1 MDRRVTDNGQ
11 LEHLLDL
18 KQKQANLWE
27 VRSSREGAEST
38 AAQGN
43 VPLNHPQTQ
52 SENLTD
58 VKL

>member
-27 VRSSREGAEST
+27 ARSSREGAEST

-43 VPLNHPQTQ
+43 VLLNPPQTQ
-52 SENLTD
+52 FKNLTD
-58 VKL
+58 VKF